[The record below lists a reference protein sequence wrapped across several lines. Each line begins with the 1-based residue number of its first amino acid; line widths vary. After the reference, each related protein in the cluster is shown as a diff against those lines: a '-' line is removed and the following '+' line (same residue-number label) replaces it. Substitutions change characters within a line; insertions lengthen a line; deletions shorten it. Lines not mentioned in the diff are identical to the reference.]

1 MKKLLPLTLSLIL
14 GMGTSIAIA
23 AETAPPI
30 PVVDVLQRLD
40 QAGYSQIH
48 NIQYKNGIYKVEA
61 YGSQGQK
68 IKFDVNAKNM
78 VIPSIEN
85 KEKSY
90 LTMLQVARSLLG
102 AGYSRIE
109 KIEFD
114 DKYYEIKTYDANNKQ
129 VTLEVNS
136 TTGAITKERVFL
148 SNKIGQ

>member
-23 AETAPPI
+23 AETSPSVPI
-30 PVVDVLQRLD
+30 IDVLQRLD

-48 NIQYKNGIYKVEA
+48 NIQYKDGIYKVEA

-68 IKFDVNAKNM
+68 IKFNVNPKNM
-78 VIPSIEN
+78 AIPAIEN
-85 KEKSY
+85 KGKPY
-90 LTMLQVARSLLG
+90 LTMLQVARNLRG

-114 DKYYEIKTYDANNKQ
+114 DKYYEIKAYDANNKQ
-129 VTLEVNS
+129 VALEVNS
-136 TTGAITKERVFL
+136 TTGVITKE
-148 SNKIGQ
+148 

>member
-14 GMGTSIAIA
+14 GTSIAMA
-23 AETAPPI
+23 AEIVPPV

-48 NIQYKNGIYKVEA
+48 NIQYKDGIYKVEA

-68 IKFDVNAKNM
+68 IKFDINAKTM
-78 VIPSIEN
+78 VIPAIEN
-85 KEKSY
+85 KGKPY
-90 LTMLQVARSLLG
+90 LTMLQVARSLRG

-114 DKYYEIKTYDANNKQ
+114 DKYYEVKAYDVNNKQ
-129 VTLEVNS
+129 VKLEVNS
-136 TTGAITKERVFL
+136 ISGAITKD
-148 SNKIGQ
+148 